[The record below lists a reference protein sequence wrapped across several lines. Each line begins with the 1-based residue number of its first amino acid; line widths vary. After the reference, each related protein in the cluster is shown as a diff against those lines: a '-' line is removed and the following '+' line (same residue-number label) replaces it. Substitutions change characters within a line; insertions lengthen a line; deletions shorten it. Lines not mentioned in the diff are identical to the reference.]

1 MKSFGPV
8 QEEQEETLVKKEGAM
23 SPNDPKATSLGN
35 VDRSSSGRVARR
47 RDELFA
53 MRDQMDMSS
62 GSASGTFV
70 GGKLVK
76 PVASQPANTPTKAPA
91 VLPPNATA
99 PVDKDALNNTSETPN
114 KPESNKELFERMVA
128 NQEQTNN
135 LLRRGNKTTADL
147 KDSF

>member
-1 MKSFGPV
+1 
-8 QEEQEETLVKKEGAM
+8 
-23 SPNDPKATSLGN
+23 
-35 VDRSSSGRVARR
+35 
-47 RDELFA
+47 
-53 MRDQMDMSS
+53 MDMSS